1 MQQSGKFYKFCCF
14 FQTSRQYRRGQSGS
28 EVSGDIAP
36 MQRRIFLRQ
45 VRWADMLAALND
57 LKLTIATVAYGEMM
71 IARGV
76 NWKASSAGFCTP
88 SNLCVVFMLG
98 TDAFVRCAVH
108 RTDTVATDKQRTQ

>member
-1 MQQSGKFYKFCCF
+1 
-14 FQTSRQYRRGQSGS
+14 
-28 EVSGDIAP
+28 
-36 MQRRIFLRQ
+36 
-45 VRWADMLAALND
+45 MLAALNG